1 MSYIKPKAYYQIAEK
16 MAEAY
21 ARIRDALND
30 GLDVYTDTEIANG
43 DATSTYTHPTVNE
56 GAKANDFLIN
66 ITKHVVQEPDDD
78 SDEASNI
85 PHDATRDPI
94 GSIAS
99 DLGSTFKTLGQSL
112 TETKA
117 KIIAASYFTSALRA
131 LNTHV
136 LARTPLPPAISSPPQ
151 GGITTLRT
159 INEYYQAY
167 DDDPRAFPD
176 LAGYEMSLFTFTS
189 GGDYFS
195 DATYFSD
202 NFVELSAQIGITIAD
217 TWKQSFWS

>member
-1 MSYIKPKAYYQIAEK
+1 MSYIKPKEYFLIAEK

-21 ARIRDALND
+21 SRIRECLND
-30 GLDVYTDTEIANG
+30 GSAAEDTSVDEA
-43 DATSTYTHPTVNE
+43 DPSSTPSTVNI
-56 GAKANDFLIN
+56 NDFLIN
-66 ITKHVVQEPDDD
+66 LVKHVVQEPDDN
-78 SDEASNI
+78 SDEASNV
-85 PHDATRDPI
+85 PHDATRDPV
-94 GSIAS
+94 GSIAA
-99 DLGSTFKTLGQSL
+99 DLGSTFKTLGQTL
-112 TETKA
+112 TVAQSKA
-117 KIIAASYFTSALRA
+117 IAASYFTTALRA